1 MEISGRVMNRLLTV
15 ATFAFTCCGVAI
27 PANSCSQAGCLDH
40 GFEMRQNFVV
50 KVKHAGKGLRGVAVR
65 VSGND
70 KQFTLFTTAEGEVHI
85 SDLPAGDYWLDA
97 QLLGVSAAYQCFH
110 VSDRPT
116 RKAKRKLT
124 YAWGDLAPAV
134 QQIAGRLIDSQ
145 SGTGGTPLWNLV
157 HRKDVPIVGAS
168 LKLQNPTNGAVYA
181 TSSRDDGSFSFDA
194 PQAGTY
200 VLHIEGGR
208 AGDRGY
214 DATDQL
220 VALAPQA
227 SRNMLLLRRREAGGG
242 SCGGTY
248 LELATIN

>member
-1 MEISGRVMNRLLTV
+1 MKKLPTV
-15 ATFAFTCCGVAI
+15 AAFAFMSWGIAI
-27 PANSCSQAGCLDH
+27 PANACSLAGCLDH
-40 GFEMRQNFVV
+40 GVEMRRNFVV
-50 KVKHAGKGLRGVAVR
+50 KINHAGKALRGVAVQ
-65 VSGND
+65 VSGNG
-70 KQFTLFTTAEGEVHI
+70 KQFTLFTTLEGEVRI
-85 SDLPAGDYWLDA
+85 DDLPAGDYWLDA
-97 QLLGVSAAYQCFH
+97 QLLGVSSAYQCFH

-124 YAWGDLAPAV
+124 YSWGDLAPAV
-134 QQIAGRLIDSQ
+134 RQIAGRLIDSQ
-145 SGTGGTPLWNLV
+145 PGTGGTPLWNLV
-157 HRKDVPIVGAS
+157 HRKDVPIVRAS
-168 LKLQNPTNGAVYA
+168 LKLQNPTNGAVYS

-248 LELATIN
+248 LELAATN